1 MTKQSLEST
10 ALPHLV
16 IEAALKKWAQ
26 AGKYSTFP
34 VRGDSMHPFL
44 YPGDMLFILH
54 SSCEDAAPGELIA
67 FRPAKTLI
75 VHRLLRVITD
85 GDSRFFL
92 CKGDNCRRPD
102 PLVSADRVVGR
113 ARVIIRGKSEI
124 KLESPSWRT
133 ASRVIAACGRFS
145 LVIDRWRCR
154 IRRRF
159 AGSSLNPICVLTYHT
174 ALKLLS
180 LPNRALSRV
189 LWNKSQAK

>member
-1 MTKQSLEST
+1 MTKQSLDST

-16 IEAALKKWAQ
+16 VEAALKKWAK
-26 AGKYSTFP
+26 AGKYSIFP
-34 VRGDSMHPFL
+34 VMGDSMNPFL
-44 YPGDMLFILH
+44 HSGDTLLILH
-54 SSCEDAAPGELIA
+54 DNCEDAVPGELIA
-67 FRPAKTLI
+67 FRSDKTLI
-75 VHRLLRVITD
+75 VHRLLRCITE
-85 GDSRFFL
+85 GNSRYFL

-102 PLVSADRVVGR
+102 PLVPAEQIVGR
-113 ARVIIRGKSEI
+113 VCAIVRGKSEI
-124 KLESPSWRT
+124 KLETPAWRA
-133 ASRVIAACGRFS
+133 ASRTIAACGRFS

-159 AGSSLNPICVLTYHT
+159 AGSSLNPIFVLTYHT